1 MLPDFGALD
10 LRPREAP
17 TGEFATLSR
26 EQADEL
32 NDSREVEPISLAE
45 FEPSADL
52 PPGSEYFRVRYKF
65 QNKDHTYDYKYYD
78 AGSLWQWVKTRR
90 KLPHNREPI
99 WREDWMDLRQRYDPG
114 MAVPNAVMRLPSLAD
129 PIRVYEGTAGLQ
141 RHARTEFPSGQ
152 ATYYDG
158 PAGQERQ
165 IRHEWPNGEMRFYE
179 GPRGQERKVRSTWSG
194 GETHFFTGPQ
204 GQERKVRV
212 EWASGQRRF
221 FEGPM
226 GQERKVRHEKPN
238 GYVTYFD
245 GPKGQERLVRT
256 LFVSKDGT
264 YLTEFFD
271 GAKNQERR
279 VARLTAKG
287 ADVRLKTFIGP
298 QGAERKH
305 VKFYHNG
312 TDMDADFFE
321 AVSGALRRQVYDN
334 GEVRFYDGP
343 IHVPRLRRVVTPE
356 GEVRFYKGDEPNH
369 ETLVRVVTPEGEVI
383 TEFGPSTSDPF

>member
-17 TGEFATLSR
+17 TGEFVTLSR

-114 MAVPNAVMRLPSLAD
+114 MAVPNAAMRLPSLTD
-129 PIRVYEGTAGLQ
+129 PIRVYEGAAGLQ
-141 RHARTEFPSGQ
+141 RHVRTEFPSGQ

-158 PAGQERQ
+158 PAGQERR
-165 IRHEWPNGEMRFYE
+165 IRHEWANGEMRFFE
-179 GPRGQERKVRSTWSG
+179 GPQGQERKVRSTWSG

-221 FEGPM
+221 FKGPM
-226 GQERKVRHEKPN
+226 GAERKFLHEKPS
-238 GYVTYFD
+238 GEATYFD
-245 GPKGQERLVRT
+245 GPKGQEHKVRMQWIDEDGVYLVQFFHGPKGEEREVSQFGTKGENMRLT
-256 LFVSKDGT
+256 TFG
-264 YLTEFFD
+264 
-271 GAKNQERR
+271 GGPMGQERR
-279 VARLTAKG
+279 HVVFMGDGPKMNV
-287 ADVRLKTFIGP
+287 DVYVGP
-298 QGAERKH
+298 TPE
-305 VKFYHNG
+305 
-312 TDMDADFFE
+312 T
-321 AVSGALRRQVYDN
+321 GALRRQVYDN

-343 IHVPRLRRVVTPE
+343 IYVPRLRRVVTPE
-356 GEVRFYKGDEPNH
+356 GEVRFYTGDEPNH

-383 TEFGPSTSDPF
+383 TEFGAHD